1 MVTETANGYCH
12 GYKSVRVILYPSI
25 RGATVSTATLET
37 RRYQQLADHFAS
49 AIHDGTWLPGS
60 RLPAIRRVAMAQ
72 QVSIN
77 TVLSA
82 WRVLEDRGL
91 IESRPQSGYYVRSVL
106 PAPEKTPGHQATVST
121 PGQAK
126 LDLIDTV
133 FAAQNHPDY
142 INISL
147 ACPRDGEFYPAAK
160 LARITASLLR
170 RHPQMIGRYALPPG
184 SEALR
189 KEIARRASYMGMKLT
204 ADNITLTHGCMEALQ
219 LALRATTRPG
229 DCVGLE
235 TPTYFFLFPL
245 LASLGLKALE
255 IPTDPQSGLS
265 LDALEMVL
273 QEGRIQA
280 LIAMPGLQNPLGCS
294 MSPENKKR
302 LAALM
307 NRWRVPLI
315 EDGLYDE
322 LQFHEPQPPT
332 VKAFDHGGWVIY
344 CTSFTK
350 TVAPDFRI
358 GWIAAGRYSQQIA
371 RLKAFSSMAESALLC
386 ETLAQFLA
394 TGGYDRH
401 LRTLRRRYAAN
412 LDEARALIAR
422 HFPAGTR
429 ATRPQGGFVFW
440 ITLPEGIDSEA
451 LFHRLLQEKI
461 CLTPGALY
469 TLSDRANHALRL
481 SCCYPFDDRYRYA
494 ISRAG
499 ALACEMNGLAG
510 AVEPPPA

>member
-1 MVTETANGYCH
+1 MSVTSPEIT
-12 GYKSVRVILYPSI
+12 
-25 RGATVSTATLET
+25 
-37 RRYQQLADHFAS
+37 RYQQLADDFAR
-49 AIHDGTWLPGS
+49 AIQDGTWPPGS
-60 RLPAIRRVAMAQ
+60 RLPAIRRVAAAQ
-72 QVSIN
+72 QLSIN

-106 PAPEKTPGHQATVST
+106 PAPEKVPGYRATVAA
-121 PGQAK
+121 PGQAQ

-142 INISL
+142 TNISL
-147 ACPRDGEFYPAAK
+147 ACPRDGDFYPAAK

-170 RHPQMIGRYALPPG
+170 RNPQMIGRYALPPG
-184 SEALR
+184 SKRLR
-189 KEIARRASYMGMKLT
+189 EEIARRASYMGMKLT
-204 ADNITLTHGCMEALQ
+204 PDGVTLTHGCMEALQ

-245 LASLGLKALE
+245 LASLGLTALE
-255 IPTDPQSGLS
+255 IPTDPQHGLS

-273 QEGRIQA
+273 SERRIQA
-280 LIAMPGLQNPLGCS
+280 LIAMPGMQNPLGCI
-294 MSPENKKR
+294 MPLENKKR

-307 NRWRVPLI
+307 NHWQVPLI

-322 LQFHEPQPPT
+322 LQDRTPPLPT
-332 VKAFDHGGWVIY
+332 TKAFDRDGWVIY

-358 GWIAAGRYSQQIA
+358 GWMAAGRFSQAVA
-371 RLKAFSSMAESALLC
+371 RLKAFSSMAEPTLLC

-394 TGGYDRH
+394 TGGYERH

-412 LDEARALIAR
+412 LDEARGLIAQ
-422 HFPAGTR
+422 HFPVGTR

-440 ITLPEGIDSEA
+440 VTLPEQIDAVA

-469 TLSDRANHALRL
+469 TLSDRADHALRL
-481 SCCYPFDDRYRYA
+481 SCCYPFDERYRYA

-499 ALACEMNGLAG
+499 ALACEMSDLPAG
-510 AVEPPPA
+510 AE